1 MKLNKEESS
10 KKPLY
15 LTALSIVFGISTGV
29 AVATT
34 GHSFSQ
40 QAPSTASLNTAS
52 PSPQHERQK
61 VRMTLVGA
69 NTHPEIVPEEPLHGK
84 GFTGSSAGNEL
95 GDNSRPARVHYRDV
109 YPGIDLV
116 YYEKQ
121 QQLEYDLVVTPGADP
136 KKIQLGF
143 KGVDK
148 IALDAQG
155 NLILNTP
162 AGEFTEHK
170 PVIYQEIN
178 GERKVIEG
186 KYVIQENQ
194 RVGFEI
200 ARYDAKRPLIID

>member
-1 MKLNKEESS
+1 MKVDKEESS
-10 KKPLY
+10 KKQLY

-40 QAPSTASLNTAS
+40 QIPSAAS
-52 PSPQHERQK
+52 PNSNSPSAQQERQK

-69 NTHPEIVPEEPLHGK
+69 NTHPEIVPEEPLRGK
-84 GFTGSSAGNEL
+84 GFAGSSAENGL
-95 GDNSRPARVHYRDV
+95 ADNSHPARVHYRDV

-121 QQLEYDLVVTPGADP
+121 QQLEYDLVVAPGADP

-148 IALDAQG
+148 IALDTQG

-178 GERKVIEG
+178 GERKDIEG
-186 KYVIQENQ
+186 KYVIQGNR

-200 ARYDAKRPLIID
+200 ARYDAKWPLIIN